1 MQKKQ
6 TEIASR
12 EEQLLKQEQDLK
24 QKEEQL
30 NDQEKEIEE
39 MERAIQEM
47 LHSGVAAST
56 VAGTDYLSNND
67 DGVNIGS
74 NEDADE

>member
-1 MQKKQ
+1 
-6 TEIASR
+6 
-12 EEQLLKQEQDLK
+12 
-24 QKEEQL
+24 
-30 NDQEKEIEE
+30 

-47 LHSGVAAST
+47 VRDGGVAAST

-74 NEDADE
+74 TEDAEEVKQSHYFAKKNKNFESFLKSNDQDISVS